1 MLTEITMFMKQLK
14 KNNKKVFV
22 LKKNSSF
29 KKIFSLGFS
38 FSSGDIV
45 LMALLREGGLD
56 IVNIG
61 FAVAKKPSFSS
72 VKKNRIKR
80 LLKEAVLKNIDFV
93 NENFSP
99 GDYIVLYSGSYLP
112 SSEKVSRG
120 VLCAFK
126 KLATNKLNT

>member
-1 MLTEITMFMKQLK
+1 MLTEITMFMKPLK

-45 LMALLREGGLD
+45 LMALLREGVLD
-56 IVNIG
+56 IVNVG
-61 FAVAKKPSFSS
+61 FAVAKKPSLNS

-80 LLKEAVLKNIDFV
+80 LLKEAVLKNIGFV
-93 NENFSP
+93 NEYFSP
-99 GDYIVLYSGSYLP
+99 GDYIVLYRGSYLP
-112 SSEKVSRG
+112 SSEQVSQG
-120 VLCAFK
+120 VLSAFK

>member
-1 MLTEITMFMKQLK
+1 MFMKQLK
-14 KNNKKVFV
+14 RKNNKVFV

-29 KKIFSLGFS
+29 KKIFSLGLS

-45 LMALLREGGLD
+45 LMALLREGVLD

-61 FAVAKKPSFSS
+61 FAVAKKPSFNS
-72 VKKNRIKR
+72 VKKNKIKR
-80 LLKEAVLKNIDFV
+80 LLKEAVLKNIGFV

-112 SSEKVSRG
+112 SSEQVSRG
-120 VLCAFK
+120 VLSTFK
-126 KLATNKLNT
+126 KLSTNMLNT

>member
-1 MLTEITMFMKQLK
+1 MFMKPLK

-22 LKKNSSF
+22 LKKNPSF

-45 LMALLREGGLD
+45 LMALLRDGGLD

-61 FAVAKKPSFSS
+61 FAVGKKPSFNS

-80 LLKEAVLKNIDFV
+80 LLKEAVLKNIGFV

-112 SSEKVSRG
+112 SSEKVSSG

-126 KLATNKLNT
+126 NSQLTS

>member
-1 MLTEITMFMKQLK
+1 MLTEITMFMKRLK

-22 LKKNSSF
+22 LKKNTSF
-29 KKIFSLGFS
+29 QKIFSLGFS

-45 LMALLREGGLD
+45 LMALLRDGGLGL
-56 IVNIG
+56 VNIG
-61 FAVAKKPSFSS
+61 FAVAKKPSFNS

-80 LLKEAVLKNIDFV
+80 LLKEAVLKNIGFV

-99 GDYIVLYSGSYLP
+99 GDYVVLYSGSFLP
-112 SSEKVSRG
+112 SSEKVCRG

>member
-1 MLTEITMFMKQLK
+1 MLTEITMFMKPLK
-14 KNNKKVFV
+14 KNNKKVFF

-45 LMALLREGGLD
+45 LMALLREGVLD
-56 IVNIG
+56 IVNVG
-61 FAVAKKPSFSS
+61 FAVAKKPSLNS

-80 LLKEAVLKNIDFV
+80 LLKEAVLKNIGFV
-93 NENFSP
+93 NEYFSP

-112 SSEKVSRG
+112 SSEKVSSG

>member
-1 MLTEITMFMKQLK
+1 MLTEITMFMKPLK

-22 LKKNSSF
+22 LKKNPSF

-45 LMALLREGGLD
+45 LMALLRDGGLD

-61 FAVAKKPSFSS
+61 FAVGKKPSFNS

-80 LLKEAVLKNIDFV
+80 LLKEAVLKNIGFV

-112 SSEKVSRG
+112 SSEKVSSG

-126 KLATNKLNT
+126 NSQLTS

>member
-14 KNNKKVFV
+14 RKNNKVFV

-61 FAVAKKPSFSS
+61 FAVAKKPSFNS
-72 VKKNRIKR
+72 VKKKQN
-80 LLKEAVLKNIDFV
+80 
-93 NENFSP
+93 
-99 GDYIVLYSGSYLP
+99 
-112 SSEKVSRG
+112 
-120 VLCAFK
+120 
-126 KLATNKLNT
+126 